1 MPDERPSV
9 LPRARDGAE
18 IPRGAGLPLERRA
31 PRGLYVHLPFCAR
44 RCPYCDFAVAPLD
57 QAVERRYLAALRLE
71 AARRIPPGW
80 RPLTLYLG
88 GGTPAELSG
97 EGVAALI
104 EILRP
109 AAQSARE
116 VTLEANPRT
125 LLARKLEPL
134 VRELGVTRLSLG
146 AQSFQPELLERLGRF
161 HRPEDVTRAAGLA
174 REHGLALSVDLI
186 FAVPGQTPADLEA
199 DLEAALRLE
208 PEHVS
213 LYNLTFE
220 PGTAFDLQRRA
231 GTLKQQREGA
241 QAQLYDLARERLK
254 AAGFLHYEVSNFGR
268 PGHLSLHNRLYWR
281 NAGYLGLG
289 NGAASHLGGARL
301 SNHRDVAVYAAA
313 LEAGELPVAER
324 EHLEPAAKVRE
335 TAYLALR
342 TSEGIVPARFARDTG
357 VDFHEFFA
365 RELTHL
371 RAVGL
376 LEERGGRIRLSGRGV
391 SLADGVARELL

>member
-1 MPDERPSV
+1 MPDERPRV
-9 LPRARDGAE
+9 LPRASLAP
-18 IPRGAGLPLERRA
+18 PRAPESLLPLERRA
-31 PRGLYVHLPFCAR
+31 AEGLYVHLPFCAR

-57 QAVERRYLAALRLE
+57 RAVERRYLAALSLE
-71 AARRIPPGW
+71 AERRLPAGW
-80 RPLTLYLG
+80 QPRTIYLG

-97 EGVAALI
+97 EGIASLI
-104 EILRP
+104 DLLRP
-109 AAQSARE
+109 LAPGARE

-125 LLARKLEPL
+125 LLARKLGPL
-134 VRELGVTRLSLG
+134 VEALRVTRLSLG
-146 AQSFQPELLERLGRF
+146 AQSFQPHLLERLGRF
-161 HRPEDVTRAAGLA
+161 HRPEDVTRAAALA

-186 FAVPGQTPADLEA
+186 FAVPGQSAADLEA

-220 PGTAFDLQRRA
+220 PGTAFEVQRRA
-231 GTLKQQREGA
+231 GTLRQQREGA
-241 QAQLYDLARERLK
+241 QARLYDLARARLK
-254 AAGFLHYEVSNFGR
+254 EAGFLHYEVSNFAR

-289 NGAASHLGGARL
+289 NGAASHLGGERS
-301 SNHRDVAVYAAA
+301 SNHREIAAYADA
-313 LEAGELPVAER
+313 LEAGVLPVAER
-324 EHLEPAAKVRE
+324 EHLEREAKVRE

-357 VDFHEFFA
+357 VSVHEFFA
-365 RELTHL
+365 EELRHL

-376 LEERGGRIRLSGRGV
+376 IEERAGRLRLSGRGV